1 VPRLTRRYQVL
12 SAAGWCEDCEVFLTS
27 GDDTTAEKAAAEH
40 ARGGLGHRVRVIQ
53 SRLVIIGPQPPEVT
67 P

>member
-1 VPRLTRRYQVL
+1 VTRLTRRYQVL

-27 GDDTTAEKAAAEH
+27 GDDTTPKGRAEH

-53 SRLVIIGPQPPEVT
+53 SRLVIIGPQRRR
-67 P
+67 